1 MSIRTVTNS
10 VIPEGPEIP
19 NMLTSHDINP
29 SEDKATNLDIVNPL
43 SLRSGITRETSG
55 NVARPSI

>member
-1 MSIRTVTNS
+1 MSITIVNNS
-10 VIPEGPEIP
+10 VITEGPEIP

-55 NVARPSI
+55 NTARPSI